1 MGLIARSGI
10 LQETIIRDPFYIMP
24 SFADLGLSAD
34 ILKALERLEYKEP
47 LAIQSETIPIIKQK
61 RDLIAL
67 AQTGSGKT
75 AACAI
80 PICDSV
86 DVTTPLIQ
94 VLIVVP
100 TRELALQ
107 YATETQKIGKEKG
120 VKAFAIYGGEEAA
133 LQLAKIKHGVH
144 ILVATPGR
152 LIDFIY
158 SRSIDLSHVQTL
170 VLDEADE
177 MLSMGFQ
184 DDLEFII
191 QCLVQKH
198 QTLLFSATMPKAIRA
213 IAKGHMNDPAE
224 ISLISEQ
231 ASPESLEHRF
241 VYCRHHHR
249 ETTLIDL
256 IAHLKPKQG
265 IVFCR
270 SRHECEAVSRALHK
284 HVDGV
289 DYLHAGLGQDVRTII
304 TNKFRTGKIRF
315 LVATDV
321 ASRGLDISGI
331 SHVFIYHLAE
341 DPDLYVHR
349 AGRTGRRDRVGMVV
363 TLITDSDLSSL
374 KGVLTRIQRP
384 ALWIGDPPPADLVER
399 KGRGPRSGPRRGQPT
414 RDRRSQ
420 KPHHKPP
427 G

>member
-1 MGLIARSGI
+1 
-10 LQETIIRDPFYIMP
+10 MP
-24 SFADLGLSAD
+24 SFADLGLSAE
-34 ILKALERLEYKEP
+34 ILKSLEKLEYKDP
-47 LAIQSETIPIIKQK
+47 RPIQAEAIPIIQQK

-86 DVTTPLIQ
+86 NVTVPHIQ
-94 VLIVVP
+94 ALIVVP

-107 YATETQKIGKEKG
+107 YAVETQKIGKDKG
-120 VKAFAIYGGEEAA
+120 VKAFAIYGGEEAS
-133 LQLAKIKHGVH
+133 LQLAKIKHAVQ

-158 SRSIDLSHVQTL
+158 SRSIDLSHVKTL
-170 VLDEADE
+170 VIDEADE

-191 QCLVQKH
+191 QCLVQEH

-213 IAKGHMNDPAE
+213 IAKGHMRDPAE
-224 ISLISEQ
+224 ISQISEH
-231 ASPESLEHRF
+231 ASPESIEHHF
-241 VYCRHHHR
+241 VYCKRHHR

-256 IAHLKPKQG
+256 IKTLQPKQG

-270 SRHECEAVSRALHK
+270 SRHECEAVSRGLK
-284 HVDGV
+284 RYVDGV
-289 DYLHAGLGQDVRTII
+289 DYLHAGLTQDIRTII
-304 TNKFRTGKIRF
+304 TNKFRSGKIRF
-315 LVATDV
+315 LIATDV
-321 ASRGLDISGI
+321 ASRGLDITGI

-349 AGRTGRRDRVGMVV
+349 AGRTGRRDRSGMVV
-363 TLITDSDLSSL
+363 TLITDSDLASL
-374 KGVLTRIQRP
+374 QRVLTRIQRKP
-384 ALWIGDPPPADLVER
+384 LWIGEPPPENASAR
-399 KGRGPRSGPRRGQPT
+399 PQHRPRR
-414 RDRRSQ
+414 RR
-420 KPHHKPP
+420 
-427 G
+427 